1 MNTTLRLLLVAL
13 LLVVAIPAYSGE
25 AVQMWKCEMDE
36 GTTEEQVEAHAQA
49 WLKIAKKIEGGANLK
64 AYVYFPV
71 AVNATGEMD
80 LMFIVVAPSFAEWGT
95 FWDNYL
101 TSAEFTELETL
112 HKDLITC
119 PNSVIWEAIEVK

>member
-36 GTTEEQVEAHAQA
+36 DTTEEQVEAHAQA
-49 WLKIAKKIEGGANLK
+49 WLTAAKKIEGGASLK
-64 AYVYFPV
+64 AFVYFPV
-71 AVNATGEMD
+71 AVNSVGDTD
-80 LMFIVVAPSFAEWGT
+80 FMFIVVAPSFAEWGK

-101 TSAEFTELETL
+101 TSDEFAEVEKL
-112 HKDLITC
+112 HQDLIAC
-119 PNSVIWEAIEVK
+119 PDSAVWESIAVK